1 MEVFTP
7 LYPVIPVFVLIT
19 VGFTFAHY
27 KQISLVPLTEV
38 IVYLGTPS
46 LVLANLSWLMTSS
59 LWQVACF

>member
-19 VGFTFAHY
+19 VGFTLAHY